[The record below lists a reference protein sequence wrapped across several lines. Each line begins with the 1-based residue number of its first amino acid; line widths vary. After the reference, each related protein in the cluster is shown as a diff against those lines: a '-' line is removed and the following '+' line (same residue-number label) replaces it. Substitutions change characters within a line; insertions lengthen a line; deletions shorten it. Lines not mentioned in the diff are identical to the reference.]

1 MNATLTRYAPWMLG
15 ILRIVTALVYM
26 EHGTMKL
33 FHFPPQ
39 ARFGGG
45 GPGGGAAGRAAAS
58 ALRQGAEAASSA
70 VSNAVDAAS
79 SAMSSAVD
87 AVSSMVSSAP
97 PPAGGPSG
105 APDGMPPS
113 MQAIFLVGGLIE
125 FIGGLALVLGIL
137 TRPVAFVVA
146 GECAVIFWW
155 MHVGRSGNIFP
166 ATNGGEAAVLF
177 CFTFLYLVFAGPG
190 AFAVDNV
197 LVRRKPA

>member
-1 MNATLTRYAPWMLG
+1 MNATLARYAPWMLS

-39 ARFGGG
+39 ARFGGPSGPAG
-45 GPGGGAAGRAAAS
+45 GLLRRGAA
-58 ALRQGAEAASSA
+58 ALEQG
-70 VSNAVDAAS
+70 VDAAS
-79 SAMSSAVD
+79 SAIASAIDSASSA
-87 AVSSMVSSAP
+87 ASGLAEAASSMAASV
-97 PPAGGPSG
+97 PPANGGAA

-113 MQAIFLVGGLIE
+113 MQAVFLVGGLIE
-125 FIGGLALVLGIL
+125 LIGGLALVLGLL
-137 TRPVAFVVA
+137 TRPVAFLVA
-146 GECAVIFWW
+146 GETAVIFWW

-190 AFAVDNV
+190 AFALDNV
-197 LVRRKPA
+197 LARRRKA